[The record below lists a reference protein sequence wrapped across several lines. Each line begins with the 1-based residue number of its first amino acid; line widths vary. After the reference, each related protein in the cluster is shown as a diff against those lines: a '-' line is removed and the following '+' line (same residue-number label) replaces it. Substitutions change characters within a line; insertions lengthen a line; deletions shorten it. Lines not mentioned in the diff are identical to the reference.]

1 MFKPTFGTDG
11 VTLTTESK
19 LEQATNDNAIN
30 AILNSVSENV
40 AMIFNNSLTA
50 KEMWDALLERY
61 EGNTKIKR
69 TKINGLETRFE
80 NFRVD
85 DKESIEDIYTRLMII
100 QNEFSDLEELLSN
113 NKIVGKLLRAMMRR
127 PRWEAL
133 VSALE
138 ALQGTK
144 DTSHLMKFTIT

>member
-1 MFKPTFGTDG
+1 MAPKYVKEPPTFGSNCENFSYWKKCMMNYLKLIEVWSSVEKGFKPTFGTNG

-19 LEQATNDNAIN
+19 LEQTTNDNAIN
-30 AILNSVSENV
+30 AILNSVSENI

-61 EGNTKIKR
+61 EGNTQIKS

-85 DKESIEDIYTRLMII
+85 DKESTAEAFRAPGSIYPSLECLRL
-100 QNEFSDLEELLSN
+100 
-113 NKIVGKLLRAMMRR
+113 GA
-127 PRWEAL
+127 
-133 VSALE
+133 
-138 ALQGTK
+138 
-144 DTSHLMKFTIT
+144 